1 MTTLVAVAKE
11 FWTELTNGHTF
22 PSEAVKKNLLI
33 MDDAVYMANRL
44 KKMNPDHNRQ
54 VLLATAALLDIDLS
68 K

>member
-1 MTTLVAVAKE
+1 MTTLVAAAKE
-11 FWTELTNGHTF
+11 LWVELTNGHEF
-22 PSEAVKKNLLI
+22 PTEAVKRNLLI

-54 VLLATAALLDIDLS
+54 VLLATAALLDVDLS